1 MDDEMPDTRDSREG
15 ESEAVHAPRRDPDP
29 PTGSR
34 VQPTLWLLG
43 IGVLLVLTLGFL
55 VAWGVGMLDLP
66 G

>member
-1 MDDEMPDTRDSREG
+1 MSDEPGTRDSPDG
-15 ESEAVHAPRRDPDP
+15 ESESVHAPRRDPDP

-34 VQPTLWLLG
+34 VQPAAWLVG
-43 IGVLLVLTLGFL
+43 IGVLVVLTLGFL

>member
-1 MDDEMPDTRDSREG
+1 MDDDERDSRDG

-34 VQPTLWLLG
+34 LEPMAWLVG
-43 IGVLLVLTLGFL
+43 IGVLVVLMLGFL
-55 VAWGVGMLDLP
+55 VGWGLGMLDLP